1 MRGILKYCL
10 RGMLGDEQHET
21 MILFVD
27 AITALCAPSRD
38 AAKLD
43 ELQKQVD
50 VSLARM
56 ERDFPLSLQVQ

>member
-21 MILFVD
+21 IILFVD
-27 AITALCAPSRD
+27 AITALCAPSQD

>member
-1 MRGILKYCL
+1 
-10 RGMLGDEQHET
+10 MLGDEQHET
-21 MILFVD
+21 IILFVD
-27 AITALCAPSRD
+27 AITALCAPSED
-38 AAKLD
+38 AVQLD